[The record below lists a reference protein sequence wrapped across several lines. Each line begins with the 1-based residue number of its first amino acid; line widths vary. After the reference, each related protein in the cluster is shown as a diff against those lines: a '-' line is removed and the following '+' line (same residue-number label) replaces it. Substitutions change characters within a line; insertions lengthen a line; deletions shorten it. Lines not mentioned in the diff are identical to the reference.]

1 MIRRPPR
8 STLFPYTTLFRSEL
22 ITRIGKYRAPLRLHS
37 IWRQFIDGLDL
48 PAASRLA
55 LTNAATFDMALD
67 RGPEG
72 TAPMFYAA
80 TRTTFSPNIAHSG
93 VKLNV
98 IPDSAE
104 VDIDI
109 RTIAGDDGPK
119 VREMLRQAIG
129 AELWKDV

>member
-1 MIRRPPR
+1 
-8 STLFPYTTLFRSEL
+8 
-22 ITRIGKYRAPLRLHS
+22 
-37 IWRQFIDGLDL
+37 
-48 PAASRLA
+48 
-55 LTNAATFDMALD
+55 MALD

-109 RTIAGDDGPK
+109 RTLAGDDGPK
-119 VREMLRQAIG
+119 VREMLREAIG
-129 AELWKDV
+129 DELWKDVEIPAEGDNPARQSRTRTPPLATLTA